1 VRARSKFWLTAL
13 TALLAGRFYW
23 GHEVRAFH
31 PCGSD
36 KAYWVKADAR
46 TLQLLREQY
55 GKPYESLYVEA
66 LGTIDTSSE
75 RDGFARHYDG
85 FFHLRKVVRVANEVP
100 KHCAK

>member
-1 VRARSKFWLTAL
+1 
-13 TALLAGRFYW
+13 
-23 GHEVRAFH
+23 
-31 PCGSD
+31 
-36 KAYWVKADAR
+36 
-46 TLQLLREQY
+46 
-55 GKPYESLYVEA
+55 VEA